1 MADFR
6 RSRQAAL
13 GCSLPI
19 MVTKRVDQIRCSRCS
34 DRMKMTSQPECKRMG
49 KWSAMSWCNVVVNSP
64 NGLPRCEIQTTR
76 RDCSDVFSSLQLA
89 EQGFY
94 VAFQLRLQ
102 RGGADHQQMRQVGLY
117 RRE

>member
-1 MADFR
+1 
-6 RSRQAAL
+6 
-13 GCSLPI
+13 
-19 MVTKRVDQIRCSRCS
+19 
-34 DRMKMTSQPECKRMG
+34 MKMTSPPECKRMG
-49 KWSAMSWCNVVVNSP
+49 KWSAMSRSNVVVNSA
-64 NGLPRCEIQTTR
+64 NALPRCEIQTLR

-102 RGGADHQQMRQVGLY
+102 RGGADHQQMRQVGFY